1 METPSR
7 IEIGIEL
14 IRSKG
19 SASGQEL
26 AEVLGCP
33 KKNVQPMLYLA
44 LTMGYLATS
53 KQGNVNI
60 YRISEAVPEGMSWKA
75 FKASKHV
82 SKEPGQKP
90 PPKAKVILEKPERT
104 PAEVRNA
111 LADLFERRALGLPA
125 ADEDVAT
132 SHAEAAP
139 VASVESATQN
149 YEVIKLG
156 HAHEPASAIA
166 VPTIPAS
173 AQVDTAAPVDEV
185 LFLFGHDGRLQVIL
199 GDQRIICTREETAAV
214 GRMMSALEPV
224 WNV

>member
-1 METPSR
+1 MNK
-7 IEIGIEL
+7 IEQGIDY
-14 IRSKG
+14 IRTHG
-19 SASGQEL
+19 SASGEAL
-26 AEVLGCP
+26 ANVLGCP
-33 KKNVQPMLYLA
+33 KKNVQPTLYLA

-53 KQGNVNI
+53 KQGGNNI
-60 YRISEAVPEGMSWKA
+60 YRISETVPEGMSWEA
-75 FKASKHV
+75 FKTIKRVPKV
-82 SKEPGQKP
+82 STRAKP
-90 PPKAKVILEKPERT
+90 PPKAKEIVEKPERT

>member
-44 LTMGYLATS
+44 LNMGYLATS
-53 KQGNVNI
+53 KRAGTNL
-60 YRISEAVPEGMSWKA
+60 YRISEDVPAGMSWADYKLSRRVPKDPA
-75 FKASKHV
+75 RVK
-82 SKEPGQKP
+82 
-90 PPKAKVILEKPERT
+90 PPKAKVMVEKPERT

-111 LADLFERRALGLPA
+111 LADLFERRMRAL
-125 ADEDVAT
+125 DDAT
-132 SHAEAAP
+132 LCEAEAAP
-139 VASVESATQN
+139 GGVMESAAQG
-149 YEVIKLG
+149 YEVIEMEHKP
-156 HAHEPASAIA
+156 EPAAAIA

-173 AQVDTAAPVDEV
+173 AQVETAAPIDEV

-224 WNV
+224 WNA

>member
-1 METPSR
+1 MNK
-7 IEIGIEL
+7 IEQGIDY
-14 IRSKG
+14 IRTHG
-19 SASGQEL
+19 SASGEAL
-26 AEVLGCP
+26 ANVLGCP

-53 KQGNVNI
+53 KQGGNNI
-60 YRISEAVPEGMSWKA
+60 YRISESVPGGMSWEE
-75 FKASKHV
+75 FKTIKRVPKV
-82 SKEPGQKP
+82 STRAKP
-90 PPKAKVILEKPERT
+90 PPKAKEIVEKPERT

-125 ADEDVAT
+125 PDDD
-132 SHAEAAP
+132 AENEAKAAP
-139 VASVESATQN
+139 VGTVESAAQG
-149 YEVIKLG
+149 YEVIELAPG
-156 HAHEPASAIA
+156 PEPVAASA
-166 VPTIPAS
+166 VPPIPVS